1 MGISDNISSYMNS
14 FSKKIN
20 PERILKASN
29 KIAQTPAFVYD
40 ESVVIDRLTALSDVR
55 SNSGCKIL
63 YSIKA
68 APLSG
73 LLQTIAE
80 HVDGFSASS

>member
-1 MGISDNISSYMNS
+1 MNS
-14 FSKKIN
+14 FSKIIN
-20 PERILKASN
+20 PERILKASD
-29 KIAQTPAFVYD
+29 KIGQTPAFVYD

-80 HVDGFSASS
+80 HVDGFSVSSLFECQIAK